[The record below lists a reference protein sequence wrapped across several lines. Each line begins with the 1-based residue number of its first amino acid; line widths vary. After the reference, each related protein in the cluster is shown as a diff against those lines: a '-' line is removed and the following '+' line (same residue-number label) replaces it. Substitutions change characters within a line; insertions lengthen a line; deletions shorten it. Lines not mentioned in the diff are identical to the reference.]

1 MIGGLYTVIDENK
14 ISHELKARGK
24 FRHTKES
31 PVVGDRVIFDDKFIT
46 NILTRKNLLNRPPL
60 ANIDQAIIIN
70 SCVEPDFSFNLLDRF
85 LLLIEH
91 ENITPI
97 IVLTKTDLIAKD
109 NLKKLK
115 VKMTYYEKYYQVI
128 YTSTKTLEGTNKFR
142 ELFKDKI
149 SIFAGQTGAGKSSLL
164 NVLAPSL
171 DLKTDAISK
180 ALGRGKHTTRHSEM
194 YELFGGLVADTP
206 GFSKLD
212 FFAIKEEEVPDCFI
226 DFFELSSGCKYRG
239 CKHLDEPN
247 CNVKKELEK
256 GNILPERYRNYQLIM
271 EEIKN
276 IKPLYRK

>member
-1 MIGGLYTVIDENK
+1 MRDEAK

-31 PVVGDRVIFDDKFIT
+31 PVVGDRVLFDEKFIT
-46 NILTRKNLLNRPPL
+46 DILERKNILNRPPL

-97 IVLTKTDLIAKD
+97 IVLTKTDLIAK
-109 NLKKLK
+109 KELK
-115 VKMTYYEKYYQVI
+115 VLQDKMKYYEKYYRVI
-128 YTSTKTLEGTNKFR
+128 YTSTVTLEGTDQFK
-142 ELFKDKI
+142 ELFENKI

-164 NVLAPSL
+164 NVLDTNL

-180 ALGRGKHTTRHSEM
+180 ALGRGKHTTRHSQM

-212 FFAIKEEEVPDCFI
+212 FFDIKEEDVPDCFI

-247 CNVKKELEK
+247 CNVKYELEM
-256 GNILPERYRNYQLIM
+256 GNVLPERYRNYKLII